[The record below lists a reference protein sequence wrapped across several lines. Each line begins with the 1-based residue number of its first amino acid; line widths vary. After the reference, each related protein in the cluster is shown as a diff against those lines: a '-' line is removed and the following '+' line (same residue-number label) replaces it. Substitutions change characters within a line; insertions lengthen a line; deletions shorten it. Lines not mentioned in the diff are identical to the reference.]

1 MKKITYIFILTVLL
15 TACKKQHTVTIQA
28 QNLTNL
34 LDGSHYAGM
43 NYVVLE
49 RGYFFNHK
57 SNGIATGQLDA
68 NGRAVIDVKLK
79 KNLDYVLG
87 IQKPDD
93 VCYTEV
99 TIEYPVNYK
108 EENDITFKYAPC
120 GYLRNLSKN
129 VNCEGSSDKMQLK
142 FYYSD
147 NPDIYIYRGFTT
159 GANHEWNDVFYIEG
173 CFDNTNTTDMSA
185 WDIPAGD
192 YTIEWRVIRPSGT
205 TTGIDYFTVTE
216 GDTTTYILEY

>member
-1 MKKITYIFILTVLL
+1 LTVLL

-34 LDGSHYAGM
+34 SDGSHYAGM
-43 NYVVLE
+43 NYVILE
-49 RGYFFNHK
+49 RGYFLNHK

-99 TIEYPVNYK
+99 EIEYPINYK
-108 EENDITFKYAPC
+108 EENNITFNYTSC
-120 GYLRNLSKN
+120 GYVSTPSKN
-129 VNCEGSSDKMQLK
+129 VNCEGIDDKMQFK
-142 FYYSD
+142 FYYSND
-147 NPDIYIYRGFTT
+147 SNIYLYTGYTI
-159 GANHEWNDVFYIEG
+159 GANHQWDSISFIEG
-173 CFDNTNTTDMSA
+173 CVDYTNVTP
-185 WDIPAGD
+185 PAVYERPVGD

>member
-1 MKKITYIFILTVLL
+1 MRLTPYILIILLAFGFS
-15 TACKKQHTVTIQA
+15 ACKKQHTVTIQA

-34 LDGSHYAGM
+34 SDGSHYAGM
-43 NYVVLE
+43 NYVILE
-49 RGYFFNHK
+49 RGYFYNHK
-57 SNGIATGQLDA
+57 SNGIAKGQLDA

-99 TIEYPVNYK
+99 TIEYPINYK
-108 EENDITFKYAPC
+108 EENDITFNYAPC
-120 GYLRNLSKN
+120 GHVN
-129 VNCEGSSDKMQLK
+129 VPTNNINCEGSDDTLRYK
-142 FYYSD
+142 FFYTD
-147 NPDIYIYRGFTT
+147 NLDIYIYKGFTH
-159 GANHEWNDVFYIEG
+159 GDGLSWNENAGTPGCLNYPGFYTQVPSG
-173 CFDNTNTTDMSA
+173 N
-185 WDIPAGD
+185 
-192 YTIEWRVIRPSGT
+192 YTIEWQVIRPSGT

>member
-93 VCYTEV
+93 VCYTKVE
-99 TIEYPVNYK
+99 IEYPIIFK
-108 EENDITFKYAPC
+108 EENNISFNYAPC
-120 GYLRNLSKN
+120 GYLKFILNN
-129 VNCEGSSDKMQLK
+129 VNCNSLDDSITYVRTWVTGDNEGEGFHPRTYVGCEYYSSDY
-142 FYYSD
+142 F
-147 NPDIYIYRGFTT
+147 
-159 GANHEWNDVFYIEG
+159 
-173 CFDNTNTTDMSA
+173 
-185 WDIPAGD
+185 
-192 YTIEWRVIRPSGT
+192 IRPIGEYRYDWEVFKNGVSNSFSQNFVLNEGDSVIFQ
-205 TTGIDYFTVTE
+205 IDY
-216 GDTTTYILEY
+216 

>member
-1 MKKITYIFILTVLL
+1 MKNLTLILAILALFI
-15 TACKKQHTVTIQA
+15 ACKKQHTVTIQA

-99 TIEYPVNYK
+99 TIEYPINYK
-108 EENDITFKYAPC
+108 EENNINFNYSPC
-120 GYLRNLSKN
+120 GYVNLPSDN
-129 VNCEGSSDKMQLK
+129 VNCEGSDDKMQYR
-142 FYYSD
+142 YYYTESSD
-147 NPDIYIYRGFTT
+147 VYIYRGFGNITDWSENT
-159 GANHEWNDVFYIEG
+159 FVNG
-173 CFDNTNTTDMSA
+173 CVSY
-185 WDIPAGD
+185 PGD
-192 YTIEWRVIRPSGT
+192 FNPVPVGNYTFEWRVIRPSGT
-205 TTGIDYFTVTE
+205 TSGIDYFTVTE